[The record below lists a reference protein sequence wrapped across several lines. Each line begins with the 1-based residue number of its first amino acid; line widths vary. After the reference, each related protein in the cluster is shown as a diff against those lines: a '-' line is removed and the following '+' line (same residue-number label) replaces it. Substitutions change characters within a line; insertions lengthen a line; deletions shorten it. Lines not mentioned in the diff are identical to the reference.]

1 MIRMSHKKAFNRR
14 GFTLIEV
21 LVAMVILSLSL
32 LATIKVASSVTL
44 SAIALQDKTIAQWVA
59 MNKIVELRL
68 AKVLPKV
75 GRSNGEDEMAGLDWR
90 WDMEVKETAYTGLR
104 EVTVGVK
111 RASEDRDA
119 APTASVIS
127 LIGEL

>member
-1 MIRMSHKKAFNRR
+1 MLLRSKQKK

-32 LATIKVASSVTL
+32 LAAIKVASGVTR
-44 SAIALQDKTIAQWVA
+44 SAIDLQEITIAQWVA

-68 AKVLPKV
+68 AKALPKT
-75 GRSNGEDEMAGLDWR
+75 GRTNGQDEMAGRDWR
-90 WDMEVKETAYTGLR
+90 WDIIVNETPYPKLR
-104 EVTVGVK
+104 EVYVEVK
-111 RASEDRDA
+111 PATDEPDSPATTRV
-119 APTASVIS
+119 TS

>member
-1 MIRMSHKKAFNRR
+1 MMSKSKHKK

-32 LATIKVASSVTL
+32 LAAIKVASGVTR
-44 SAIALQDKTIAQWVA
+44 SAIDLQEITIAQWVA

-68 AKVLPKV
+68 AKSLLKT
-75 GRSNGEDEMAGLDWR
+75 GRTNGRDEMAGREWR
-90 WDMEVKETAYTGLR
+90 WDIIVNETPYPKLR
-104 EVTVGVK
+104 EVRVEVK
-111 RASEDRDA
+111 PDA
-119 APTASVIS
+119 DGADAPPTTSVVS

>member
-1 MIRMSHKKAFNRR
+1 MLLCSKHKK

-32 LATIKVASSVTL
+32 LAAIKVASGVTR
-44 SAIALQDKTIAQWVA
+44 SAIDLQDITIAQWVA

-68 AKVLPKV
+68 AKALPKK
-75 GRSNGEDEMAGLDWR
+75 GRSNGQDEMAGRDWR
-90 WDMEVKETAYTGLR
+90 WDIIVNETPYAKLR
-104 EVTVGVK
+104 EVHVEVK
-111 RASEDRDA
+111 PATDDA
-119 APTASVIS
+119 DAPATTTVIS